1 MIPGRAEFVEPMR
14 REMQI
19 SANRT
24 WDRLRFI
31 VIIKTGKIAPA
42 GIAAQLDQ
50 AGTNH
55 DAKTKPPEE
64 PDHEQRWPAFRKRPT
79 IEQRT
84 KKDREEPGFEQ
95 LRLPTIAVPNLPD
108 VDDGHVHRPENGE
121 QNRVRVTADHN
132 ERQSDTNPGKNRQTF
147 IGNTEP
153 KERW

>member
-1 MIPGRAEFVEPMR
+1 MVPGRAEFVEPMR

-19 SANRT
+19 PANRT
-24 WDRLRFI
+24 RNGLGFI
-31 VIIKTGKIAPA
+31 VIVKTGQIAPA
-42 GIAAQLDQ
+42 WIAAQLDK

-55 DAKTKPPEE
+55 DAKTEPAKK
-64 PDHEQRWPAFRKRPT
+64 PDHQEGRPAFRKRPT

-121 QNRVRVTADHN
+121 QNRVGITGEHY
-132 ERQSDTNPGKNRQTF
+132 ERETEPKPGKDRQTL
-147 IGNTEP
+147 IGYPEP
-153 KERW
+153 KER